1 MISKKHNV
9 TWFQFCLFHFVHL
22 CTLFSKGG
30 NAWLMNFC
38 PTLNQYLFKIY
49 TNICFTQRQE
59 IWSSQLQWSWFC
71 RQNVKLQTLSCYSQG
86 GLSFHKCKIDF
97 GSRNPMNDNIATER
111 REELWKYSFGNPNI
125 KILEIQ
131 TLKKENIAT
140 EWKVEIV
147 RIFPSWHKNLVIW
160 LI

>member
-1 MISKKHNV
+1 MILILPC
-9 TWFQFCLFHFVHL
+9 F
-22 CTLFSKGG
+22 TLSICAPCFLKGG

-38 PTLNQYLFKIY
+38 PTLDQYLFKIY

-71 RQNVKLQTLSCYSQG
+71 RQNVKLQTLSCSSQG

-131 TLKKENIAT
+131 TSK
-140 EWKVEIV
+140 EWKYCNWMKGWNCKDIP
-147 RIFPSWHKNLVIW
+147 ILA
-160 LI
+160 